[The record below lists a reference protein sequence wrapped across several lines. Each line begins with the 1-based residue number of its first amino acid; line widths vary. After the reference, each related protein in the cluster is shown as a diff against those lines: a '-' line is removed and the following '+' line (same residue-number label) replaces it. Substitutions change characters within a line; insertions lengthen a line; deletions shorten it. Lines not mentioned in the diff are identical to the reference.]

1 MQFTTIFASVFAI
14 ASVSAIPM
22 AQIVTQTQVEYIT
35 VTGSSQVAAPTGG
48 YYNTSNLTNSSSAGV
63 GNATA
68 PEATLSGVNST
79 LV

>member
-48 YYNTSNLTNSSSAGV
+48 SAGV

-68 PEATLSGVNST
+68 PETTLSGVNST